1 MRREDCVEM
10 FQRIPASSHDQVNV
24 VMQNRSVIA
33 VDVVA
38 RFEPTYVILR
48 GREGGS
54 TDEGRGFFIP
64 YEEISYLRIERPV
77 RLGELKRMY
86 GEETGVDA
94 EDRLVAEAEALDA
107 AEAAEAE
114 VPVLPAQAPAPV
126 LAQDPASIA
135 KQNLLDR
142 IRQARAAAGSVTG
155 KLGK

>member
-1 MRREDCVEM
+1 V
-10 FQRIPASSHDQVNV
+10 
-24 VMQNRSVIA
+24 
-33 VDVVA
+33 
-38 RFEPTYVILR
+38 
-48 GREGGS
+48 GGS

-64 YEEISYLRIERPV
+64 YEEISYLRVERPV

-86 GEETGVDA
+86 GEETGVDS

-107 AEAAEAE
+107 AEAAQAE
-114 VPVLPAQAPAPV
+114 TPVLPAQTPAPV

>member
-10 FQRIPASSHDQVNV
+10 FKRIPESSHDQINV

-38 RFEPTYVILR
+38 RFEPTYVVLR

-77 RLGELKRMY
+77 RLNELKRMY

-94 EDRLVAEAEALDA
+94 EDRLVAEAEAQDA
-107 AEAAEAE
+107 AEAALAE
-114 VPVLPAQAPAPV
+114 SPVLPAPAPTPV
-126 LAQDPASIA
+126 LPQDPASIA

-142 IRQARAAAGSVTG
+142 IRQARAAAGTVTG